1 MAFPQAASPPVV
13 KGQFQVFVRGFPAG
27 YWTNAKVPRGKP
39 KKTSVQPAGT
49 AAPQHFPSGLVEF
62 DELELKGFLGTDGGF
77 NAAITKW
84 LGECAN
90 ARTGRAS
97 VSPQAA
103 KRDVTVVQYDTDGR
117 EIHEWLCVGAFIT
130 DPGNVD
136 LESGD
141 EKKVEA
147 ELKLSVDRVDPIR

>member
-27 YWTNAKVPRGKP
+27 YWTKAKVPRGKP
-39 KKTSVQPAGT
+39 KRTSVQPAGT

-62 DELELKGFLGTDGGF
+62 DDLELEGFLGTDGGF

-97 VSPQAA
+97 VPPQAA
-103 KRDVTVVQYDTDGR
+103 KRDVTVVEYDTDGR

-130 DPGNVD
+130 DPGSVD

-147 ELKLSVDRVDPIR
+147 ALKLSVDRVDPVR